1 MILDQQNLLSDKQ
14 AITASAASTNVID
27 MQKAGQTYL
36 GQQLKRNPGK
46 EPIPFFVSV
55 NEAFNNLTSL
65 TIAIQTAADGD
76 EAFASPT
83 TVSSAVIPL
92 AALKVG
98 KKFPYDIL
106 PTELLNARYLR
117 INYTVTG
124 TAPST
129 GKVTSGVV
137 GAVDQGYYGN
147 V

>member
-14 AITASAASTNVID
+14 AIIATTTSTNVID
-27 MQKAGQTYL
+27 MQPAGKTYL
-36 GQQLKRNPGK
+36 GQQLRRNAGK

-55 NEAFNNLTSL
+55 NQAFNTLTSL
-65 TIAIQTAADGD
+65 TIAIQIAANGD

-83 TVSSAVIPL
+83 TVASAVIPL

-98 KKFPYDIL
+98 KKFPFDIL
-106 PTELLNARYLR
+106 PTEMLNGRYLR
-117 INYTVTG
+117 VLYTVTG
-124 TAPST
+124 TNPTLGQVSA
-129 GKVTSGVV
+129 GVV